1 MQWLGNV
8 DRNVRG
14 FWQDRAA
21 EHMAAGKRSFA
32 DDLMARDME
41 GAARAMSS
49 RTGKDLSEFMP
60 GGASDLGAMSDV
72 DRRRTYEQTFEQK
85 PGLMTR
91 MTSVLGNEGPKAR
104 LGQAMFY
111 TANGAALTAAGQQ
124 LLALTQHLQQ
134 GMQAQQDRDQSPL
147 A

>member
-8 DRNVRG
+8 ERNVRG
-14 FWQDRAA
+14 FWHDRAA
-21 EHMAAGKRSFA
+21 EHMAAGKRSFT
-32 DDLMARDME
+32 DDLMAREQD

-49 RTGKDLSEFMP
+49 RTGRDLSEFMP
-60 GGASDLGAMSDV
+60 GGASDLGSMADV
-72 DRRRTYEQTFEQK
+72 DRRRMYEQAYEQK

-91 MTSVLGNEGPKAR
+91 MTSVLGNEVPKAR
-104 LGQAMFY
+104 FGQAMFY
-111 TANGAALTAAGQQ
+111 TGAGGALTAAGQG
-124 LLALTQHLQQ
+124 LWALTQHLQQ